1 MVGGIADTHAVIWY
15 IFSDSRLSGTARSFI
30 TSANLNGD
38 HIGIS
43 SITLIEMVYLIE
55 KGRIAAESFTRL
67 AAALE
72 APQSEFVEIPVDL
85 RIARALSQIQVGQ
98 IPDMPDRI
106 VAATAIAFQVPVI
119 SRDAKIQHS
128 GLQTIW

>member
-15 IFSDSRLSGTARSFI
+15 TFSDSRLSSNARSFI

-38 HIGIS
+38 HIGVS

-67 AAALE
+67 VTALE

-85 RIARALSQIQVGQ
+85 RTARALSQIDVAQ
-98 IPDMPDRI
+98 IPDMPDRLI
-106 VAATAIAFQVPVI
+106 AAPPWCPMCRLSAGMRKSSIP
-119 SRDAKIQHS
+119 
-128 GLQTIW
+128 G